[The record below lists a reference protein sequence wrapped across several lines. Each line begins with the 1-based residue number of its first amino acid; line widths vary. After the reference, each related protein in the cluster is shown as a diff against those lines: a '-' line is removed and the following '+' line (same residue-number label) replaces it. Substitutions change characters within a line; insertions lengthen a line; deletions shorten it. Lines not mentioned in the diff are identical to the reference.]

1 VLDADGKDVSYER
14 LLLPFGSGNAVE
26 KIVGSYK
33 AISLEGG
40 FKVDNLMG
48 VRPKAVPVSVINAVI
63 DLDLVPNAPSRR
75 SSDDVIELS

>member
-1 VLDADGKDVSYER
+1 
-14 LLLPFGSGNAVE
+14 
-26 KIVGSYK
+26 
-33 AISLEGG
+33 
-40 FKVDNLMG
+40 MG